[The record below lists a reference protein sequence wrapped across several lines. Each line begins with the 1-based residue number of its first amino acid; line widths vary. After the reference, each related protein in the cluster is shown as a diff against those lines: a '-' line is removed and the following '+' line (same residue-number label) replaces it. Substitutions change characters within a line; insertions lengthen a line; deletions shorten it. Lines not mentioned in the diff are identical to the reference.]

1 MNSDHA
7 VLILNTYA
15 GRREYPILIIGETP
29 KKFRVKILSQTNVIL
44 PGRRIANYGDIIL
57 VPKPRF
63 IGQINMSDN
72 WANPFFDELLNR
84 GKTKVNVTDDEFN
97 AVLQDFNEQK
107 EKINAEAI
115 NNNKI
120 DEILQAIREC
130 KDMLNALLERR
141 K

>member
-1 MNSDHA
+1 M
-7 VLILNTYA
+7 
-15 GRREYPILIIGETP
+15 G
-29 KKFRVKILSQTNVIL
+29 
-44 PGRRIANYGDIIL
+44 
-57 VPKPRF
+57 
-63 IGQINMSDN
+63 
-72 WANPFFDELLNR
+72 ANPFFDELLNR

-97 AVLQDFNEQK
+97 AALQDFNEQK
-107 EKINAEAI
+107 EKLNAEAI

>member
-1 MNSDHA
+1 
-7 VLILNTYA
+7 
-15 GRREYPILIIGETP
+15 
-29 KKFRVKILSQTNVIL
+29 
-44 PGRRIANYGDIIL
+44 
-57 VPKPRF
+57 
-63 IGQINMSDN
+63 MSDN

-84 GKTKVNVTDDEFN
+84 GKTKVNVTDDELN

>member
-1 MNSDHA
+1 
-7 VLILNTYA
+7 
-15 GRREYPILIIGETP
+15 
-29 KKFRVKILSQTNVIL
+29 
-44 PGRRIANYGDIIL
+44 
-57 VPKPRF
+57 
-63 IGQINMSDN
+63 MSDN
-72 WANPFFDELLNR
+72 WANSFFDELLNR

>member
-1 MNSDHA
+1 
-7 VLILNTYA
+7 
-15 GRREYPILIIGETP
+15 
-29 KKFRVKILSQTNVIL
+29 
-44 PGRRIANYGDIIL
+44 
-57 VPKPRF
+57 
-63 IGQINMSDN
+63 MSDN
-72 WANPFFDELLNR
+72 WANSFFDELLNR

-107 EKINAEAI
+107 EKLNAEAI

>member
-1 MNSDHA
+1 
-7 VLILNTYA
+7 
-15 GRREYPILIIGETP
+15 
-29 KKFRVKILSQTNVIL
+29 
-44 PGRRIANYGDIIL
+44 
-57 VPKPRF
+57 
-63 IGQINMSDN
+63 MSDN

-107 EKINAEAI
+107 EKLNAETI
-115 NNNKI
+115 NNNNKI
-120 DEILQAIREC
+120 DEILHAIYEC

>member
-1 MNSDHA
+1 MGA
-7 VLILNTYA
+7 T
-15 GRREYPILIIGETP
+15 
-29 KKFRVKILSQTNVIL
+29 
-44 PGRRIANYGDIIL
+44 
-57 VPKPRF
+57 
-63 IGQINMSDN
+63 
-72 WANPFFDELLNR
+72 PFFDELLNR

-97 AVLQDFNEQK
+97 AALQDFNEQK

-120 DEILQAIREC
+120 DEILHAIREC

>member
-1 MNSDHA
+1 
-7 VLILNTYA
+7 
-15 GRREYPILIIGETP
+15 
-29 KKFRVKILSQTNVIL
+29 
-44 PGRRIANYGDIIL
+44 
-57 VPKPRF
+57 
-63 IGQINMSDN
+63 MSDN

-107 EKINAEAI
+107 EKLNAEAI

>member
-1 MNSDHA
+1 
-7 VLILNTYA
+7 
-15 GRREYPILIIGETP
+15 
-29 KKFRVKILSQTNVIL
+29 
-44 PGRRIANYGDIIL
+44 
-57 VPKPRF
+57 
-63 IGQINMSDN
+63 MSDN

-84 GKTKVNVTDDEFN
+84 GKTKVNVTDDELN

-120 DEILQAIREC
+120 DEILHAIREC

>member
-1 MNSDHA
+1 
-7 VLILNTYA
+7 
-15 GRREYPILIIGETP
+15 
-29 KKFRVKILSQTNVIL
+29 
-44 PGRRIANYGDIIL
+44 
-57 VPKPRF
+57 
-63 IGQINMSDN
+63 MSDN
-72 WANPFFDELLNR
+72 WANSFFDELLNR
-84 GKTKVNVTDDEFN
+84 GKTKVNVTDDELN

>member
-1 MNSDHA
+1 M
-7 VLILNTYA
+7 
-15 GRREYPILIIGETP
+15 G
-29 KKFRVKILSQTNVIL
+29 
-44 PGRRIANYGDIIL
+44 
-57 VPKPRF
+57 
-63 IGQINMSDN
+63 
-72 WANPFFDELLNR
+72 ANPFFDELLNR

-107 EKINAEAI
+107 EKLNAEAI

>member
-1 MNSDHA
+1 
-7 VLILNTYA
+7 
-15 GRREYPILIIGETP
+15 
-29 KKFRVKILSQTNVIL
+29 
-44 PGRRIANYGDIIL
+44 
-57 VPKPRF
+57 
-63 IGQINMSDN
+63 MSDN

-120 DEILQAIREC
+120 DEILHAIREC

>member
-1 MNSDHA
+1 MNPDHA

-44 PGRRIANYGDIIL
+44 PGRRIANYGDII
-57 VPKPRF
+57 PQF

-107 EKINAEAI
+107 EKLNAETI
-115 NNNKI
+115 NNNNKI
-120 DEILQAIREC
+120 DELLQAIREC
-130 KDMLNALLERR
+130 KDMLNALLELR

>member
-1 MNSDHA
+1 M
-7 VLILNTYA
+7 
-15 GRREYPILIIGETP
+15 G
-29 KKFRVKILSQTNVIL
+29 
-44 PGRRIANYGDIIL
+44 
-57 VPKPRF
+57 
-63 IGQINMSDN
+63 
-72 WANPFFDELLNR
+72 ANPFFDELLNR

-120 DEILQAIREC
+120 DEILHAIREC

>member
-1 MNSDHA
+1 
-7 VLILNTYA
+7 
-15 GRREYPILIIGETP
+15 
-29 KKFRVKILSQTNVIL
+29 
-44 PGRRIANYGDIIL
+44 
-57 VPKPRF
+57 
-63 IGQINMSDN
+63 MSDN

-107 EKINAEAI
+107 EKLNAEAI

-120 DEILQAIREC
+120 DEISHAIREC
-130 KDMLNALLERR
+130 KDMLNALLELR